1 MHSFDNNYN
10 NNDLNNI
17 DDIQISKI
25 LDLNSSIQEFKKEEF
40 QNILDESQNIINILK
55 SLENE
60 KDKIIFNENMDP
72 KAIHLANQHL
82 CVIQNNLKE
91 QLYELRILLKNLET
105 NNIVQ
110 LKKNNS
116 YEKMKEN
123 SIHFNHVFK
132 IFLPY
137 ILVFSI
143 YLKFRLGPN

>member
-1 MHSFDNNYN
+1 MNSFESKYTNE
-10 NNDLNNI
+10 NNI
-17 DDIQISKI
+17 DDLQISKI
-25 LDLNSSIQEFKKEEF
+25 FDLNSSIQEFKNEEF
-40 QNILDESQNIINILK
+40 QNILNESHKITNILK

-60 KDKIIFNENMDP
+60 KDKIINNEQVDP
-72 KAIHLANQHL
+72 KIIHLANQHL

-105 NNIVQ
+105 NNVLQ
-110 LKKNNS
+110 LQNNHS
-116 YEKMKEN
+116 YDKMKEN

-143 YLKFRLGPN
+143 YLKFRVETN